1 MYKVLIV
8 DDNQKILNR
17 AGAYLFKYRDEFEV
31 FTAEDGARAMAV
43 LEKTEI
49 DLLITDLVM
58 PRVDGFTLLAHI
70 NEHYPRILCIAMT
83 GYASENIE
91 NMLPDNLLLFVR
103 KPFTL
108 YELLD
113 IIRKSLKKKPPAGSV
128 RGISLPSFMKLIEM
142 EEKSCALDVDLPGQK
157 TGRFLFLE
165 GKLHDAQFE
174 DFTGEEAALQI
185 ILNGERASFTLNPL
199 PKQRI
204 PQRINMGVM
213 ELILKSSRIRDMWT
227 SEEK

>member
-17 AGAYLFKYRDEFEV
+17 AGTFLFKYRDEFEI
-31 FTAEDGARAMAV
+31 FTAEDGARAMEV
-43 LEKTEI
+43 LQNTDI
-49 DLLITDLVM
+49 DLLITDLIM

-70 NEHYPRILCIAMT
+70 NERYPRVLCIAMT

-113 IIRKSLKKKPPAGSV
+113 IIRKSLKKKPPAGSM

-142 EEKSCALDVDLPGQK
+142 EEKSCALDVRLPGQK
-157 TGRFLFLE
+157 TGRFLFL
-165 GKLHDAQFE
+165 GGNLHDAQL
-174 DFTGEEAALQI
+174 DDVTGEEAALAI
-185 ILNGERASFTLNPL
+185 LLNGERATFTLNPL

-204 PQRINMGVM
+204 PQQINMGIT
-213 ELILKSSRIRDMWT
+213 ELLLKSSRIQDMWT

>member
-1 MYKVLIV
+1 MEKVLIV

-17 AGAYLFKYRDEFEV
+17 AGAYLFQYRDEFEI

-43 LEKTEI
+43 LQKTDI

-70 NEHYPRILCIAMT
+70 NEQYPRILCIAMT

-142 EEKSCALDVDLPGQK
+142 EEKSCALDVHLPGQK
-157 TGRFLFLE
+157 TGRFLFKE
-165 GKLHDAQFE
+165 GNLHDAQFD
-174 DFTGEEAALQI
+174 DFTGEEAALE
-185 ILNGERASFTLNPL
+185 ILLSGEGATFTLNPL
-199 PKQRI
+199 PKQGI
-204 PQRINMGVM
+204 PQRIGMGIM
-213 ELILKSSRIRDMWT
+213 ELLLQSSRIRDRRT
-227 SEEK
+227 FEEE